1 MNASEPSTTGVWIP
15 LQDAIRHFARA
26 YGQLDE
32 FEHHL
37 LVLTSFAQRLYFAAL
52 LFSWFAFV
60 VAVFATTS
68 LYFFPRHPI
77 GWLGVISATAAIL
90 LVNFIWVR
98 FPHSRTGHQWLNRR
112 LAPPPVLAST
122 FRQMRSGD
130 ITASIGTESVAELLT
145 NAFSALL
152 CSHDEHIRKLV
163 RTRHNATPRHSVSVF
178 MVQTSPGTRA
188 AAKHAKSRSIRAPR
202 ERATM
207 PCMIVPETADKNAA
221 GDGAISPERTAN
233 LPGDPLPS
241 HAKSNV
247 RQLYDYDWVRSLGVT
262 ADETAAR
269 VQALALPAE
278 EAEPRK
284 VRAGLEHALVF
295 LIENPTLSLQ
305 NALDHA
311 EEALDREFGSAG
323 KRRNAKGAP
332 WLRQHIKYPPAW
344 LREGMKIPSAPPP
357 FGAFLALPIALKP
370 KQPGNS
376 STSVDKDGDGT

>member
-32 FEHHL
+32 FEQHL
-37 LVLTSFAQRLYFAAL
+37 RVLTSFALRFYFSAL
-52 LFSWFAFV
+52 LLSWFAFV
-60 VAVFATTS
+60 VVLLATTS
-68 LYFFPRHPI
+68 LYFFPRHPM
-77 GWLGVISATAAIL
+77 GWLGVINATAAIL
-90 LVNFIWVR
+90 LINFLWVR

-112 LAPPPVLAST
+112 LTPPPVLAST
-122 FRQMRSGD
+122 LRQIQSGD
-130 ITASIGTESVAELLT
+130 ITAAIGTESVAELLT
-145 NAFSALL
+145 SAFSALL
-152 CSHDEHIRKLV
+152 CSHDEHVRRLV
-163 RTRHNATPRHSVSVF
+163 RTRHNAAPRHSVSVF
-178 MVQTSPGTRA
+178 MAQTSPGTRA
-188 AAKHAKSRSIRAPR
+188 AARHATSRSIRAPR
-202 ERATM
+202 EQKPM
-207 PCMIVPETADKNAA
+207 PSMMVPETADKNAA
-221 GDGAISPERTAN
+221 GDGAISTERTAN
-233 LPGDPLPS
+233 LPRNPVSS
-241 HAKSNV
+241 HAKSKV

-269 VQALALPAE
+269 VHALALPAE

-311 EEALDREFGSAG
+311 EEALDREFGLAG

-332 WLRQHIKYPPAW
+332 WLRQHIKYPPEW
-344 LREGMKIPSAPPP
+344 LREGMRIPSALPP

-376 STSVDKDGDGT
+376 STSVDKAGDES